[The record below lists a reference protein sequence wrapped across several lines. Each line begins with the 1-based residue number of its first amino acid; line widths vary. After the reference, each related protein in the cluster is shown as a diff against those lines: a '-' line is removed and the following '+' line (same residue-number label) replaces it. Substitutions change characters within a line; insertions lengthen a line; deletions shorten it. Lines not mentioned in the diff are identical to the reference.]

1 MKKKI
6 KVFGYCLLLSF
17 LFLLICSRN
26 SFLYPMNTWKDA
38 NAFFTVGKEM
48 IRGFVPYKVLF
59 EQKGP
64 LLYLIYGI
72 GSIISFK
79 SFIGI
84 FLLEVISFSIFLYY
98 THKVICLFLKEK
110 QSYLILPF
118 YTLGIVTLKAFTYG
132 GSAEEFLFPFIMISI
147 YHLSS
152 YLKTKEIHMNKKILF
167 INGLFAGCALWIKYT
182 LLGFYF
188 GWMLSI
194 FLIQMINKEYKE
206 AIKNCFLFLLGMLIA
221 TLPWLLYF
229 YFNNALKDMWEVYF
243 LVNIHSY
250 PVKVSFLKKCYKTFQ
265 IILGNTFGNTTM
277 FLGTVVGFV
286 CLFHKKEVFKKKHAS
301 FFIFLCYITMCI
313 FIYIGG
319 TNYRYYAL
327 PLAIFSLM
335 GYIAFLSYI
344 KPKNIKRLLIIFIP
358 LCLISAYTASPNT
371 KALLKN
377 KKHYA
382 QYIFAEIIG
391 QKENASVLNYG
402 FLDGGFYL
410 TTGNQPTFYYF
421 MKNNIPYKNY
431 PEMMDEQDR
440 YVKEAIPDYVI
451 AKHTLSKE
459 RFILLKKNYHEIK
472 SHHQL
477 DDYDVPVTYILY
489 ERN

>member
-1 MKKKI
+1 
-6 KVFGYCLLLSF
+6 
-17 LFLLICSRN
+17 
-26 SFLYPMNTWKDA
+26 MNTWKDA

-48 IRGFVPYKVLF
+48 IRGLVPYKVLF

-84 FLLEVISFSIFLYY
+84 FLLEIFSFTWFLYY
-98 THKVICLFLKEK
+98 THKTICLFLNEK

-118 YTLGIVTLKAFTYG
+118 YTLGIVTLKSFTYG
-132 GSAEEFLFPFIMISI
+132 GSAEEFLFPFLMISI
-147 YHLSS
+147 YHLCS
-152 YLKTKEIHMNKKILF
+152 YLKAKEVHLDKKILI
-167 INGLFAGCALWIKYT
+167 INGVFAGCALWIKYT

-194 FLIQMINKEYKE
+194 FLIQITNKKYKE
-206 AIKNCFLFLLGMLIA
+206 AFKNCFLFLLGMFLA
-221 TLPWLLYF
+221 TMPWLIYF
-229 YFNNALKDMWEVYF
+229 YLNNALKDLWEVYF
-243 LVNIHSY
+243 LVNMQAY
-250 PVKVSFLKKCYKTFQ
+250 PVKVSLLRKCFKTLR

-277 FLGTVVGFV
+277 FLGVVIGFV
-286 CLFHKKEVFKKKHAS
+286 CLFTKKEVFKKKYANY
-301 FFIFLCYITMCI
+301 FLLLCYITMSI

-327 PLAIFSLM
+327 PLSIFSLL
-335 GYIAFLSYI
+335 GYIAIVSYI
-344 KPKNIKRLLIIFIP
+344 KPKNIKHLLFIILP
-358 LCLISAYTASPNT
+358 LCLLACYNTSPNT
-371 KALLKN
+371 KTLLKD
-377 KKHYA
+377 KKKYA
-382 QYIFAEIIG
+382 QFLFAEVIN

-431 PEMMDEQDR
+431 PKMMDEQDR
-440 YVKEAIPDYVI
+440 YVREAIPDFVI
-451 AKHTLSKE
+451 AKHSLSKE
-459 RFILLKKNYHEIK
+459 KLVLLKRNYHEVK
-472 SHHQL
+472 SHQQL
-477 DDYDVPVTYILY
+477 DDYDIPVTYILY